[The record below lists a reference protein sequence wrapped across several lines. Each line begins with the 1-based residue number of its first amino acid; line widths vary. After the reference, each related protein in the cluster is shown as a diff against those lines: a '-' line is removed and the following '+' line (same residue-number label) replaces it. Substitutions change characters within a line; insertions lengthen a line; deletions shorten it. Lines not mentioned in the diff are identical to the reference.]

1 MGKLCTE
8 LRHLGISVHKE
19 VEHTD
24 DKRSDMLISY
34 DGYNVP
40 VEVKKSDS
48 RDLWSAIQEQL
59 IRKHTRD
66 PNSNGYGILLVFWFG
81 RDCCQNPDSGK
92 LPNSA
97 DELRNRLLD
106 ALTSDEKRRISV
118 CVIDVSIPQA

>member
-19 VEHTD
+19 VEHAD

-48 RDLWSAIQEQL
+48 RDLWSAVQEQL
-59 IRKHTRD
+59 IRKYTRD

-81 RDCCQNPDSGK
+81 RNYCQNPDSGNF
-92 LPNSA
+92 PIVPMNSETDCLMHSHQMKNVGFQSA
-97 DELRNRLLD
+97 
-106 ALTSDEKRRISV
+106 
-118 CVIDVSIPQA
+118 